1 MTDSMYSCF
10 ICKDEGKLLMGWK
23 FSPTHPN
30 GIGYHEPCPDCTQP
44 PHTDTALRASKMR
57 KDAWQKRG
65 IWPPKHGGQ

>member
-1 MTDSMYSCF
+1 
-10 ICKDEGKLLMGWK
+10 MGWK

-44 PHTDTALRASKMR
+44 PHTDTAIRASQMR
-57 KDAWQKRG
+57 KDAWAKRG